1 MRQRDFRR
9 SDSPADDG
17 VLRGVVTIVVV
28 GVALGVAFNWLGLAS
43 RSAWGLPWIGE
54 DKLAALESLE
64 EIVPAAEIPA
74 PTGVY
79 GQVDDPMAVG
89 LGGEVGDLPEI
100 PELDRPVEIRLE
112 AVKQLFD
119 AGAAVF
125 IDARAPEEFDAGHIA
140 GALSMPFDEVTAEP
154 ERMENLSAGGKP
166 IVAYCGGGM
175 CEDSLGLA
183 WELIA
188 AGKTR
193 VVVYV
198 GGFAEWTEAGY
209 PVEDGPPSG
218 S

>member
-1 MRQRDFRR
+1 MSEPNFAEP
-9 SDSPADDG
+9 SGPAEEG
-17 VLRGVVTIVVV
+17 IARGVVTIVVV

-43 RSAWGLPWIGE
+43 RPAWGLPWIGE

-64 EIVPAAEIPA
+64 EMVPAVETTA
-74 PTGVY
+74 PSDEYTRI
-79 GQVDDPMAVG
+79 DDPMAVG
-89 LGGEVGDLPEI
+89 LGSAAADLPEI
-100 PELDRPVEIRLE
+100 PELDRPVQIGLE

-125 IDARAPEEFDAGHIA
+125 IDARGREEFDAGHIR

-154 ERMENLSAGGKP
+154 ERMENLMTGGMP
-166 IVAYCGGGM
+166 IVAYCGGGL

-183 WELIA
+183 WELLA
-188 AGKTR
+188 AGQTR

-198 GGFAEWTEAGY
+198 GGFAEWMERGY
-209 PVEDGPPSG
+209 PVADGPPSG

>member
-1 MRQRDFRR
+1 MDQRDFRGTGQPT
-9 SDSPADDG
+9 DEG
-17 VLRGVVTIVVV
+17 ITRGVVTIVVV

-43 RSAWGLPWIGE
+43 RPAWGLPWIGE

-64 EIVPAAEIPA
+64 EIVPAVETPA

-79 GQVDDPMAVG
+79 GQIDDPMAVG
-89 LGGEVGDLPEI
+89 LGADVGELPEI
-100 PELDRPVEIRLE
+100 PELDRPVEIHLE

-119 AGAAVF
+119 AGAAVI
-125 IDARAPEEFDAGHIA
+125 IDAREREEFDAGHIA

-154 ERMENLSAGGKP
+154 ERMENLSTGGKP
-166 IVAYCGGGM
+166 IVAYCGGGT
-175 CEDSLGLA
+175 CEVSLGLA

-198 GGFAEWTEAGY
+198 GGFSEWSEAGY
-209 PVEDGPPSG
+209 PVEDGPSSG